1 LIAIGVVSSEDNTKK
16 THNSVTHYRDEKKA
30 NTKNIHNSESTEK
43 RQEGSTT
50 ATENAE
56 KGVGLNK
63 KQKMDEIR
71 FAMQELS
78 ENTTLTI
85 AIVFGVFGVLTSF
98 SISESL
104 LQRAEVLADK
114 PLSWSD
120 SLAWRELGKDTIL
133 SVIYWSLILFGLKC
147 IVDRRI
153 FFIHKDNL
161 IKDLGLGYNELLKK
175 RAEED
180 GWLTRTSVKHTWAA
194 SGETDKSLNKFIYRA
209 DLRLFIIF
217 YIVIAFFLWF
227 FVAAPLEWFFLR

>member
-1 LIAIGVVSSEDNTKK
+1 VSSEDNTKK
-16 THNSVTHYRDEKKA
+16 THNSVTHYRDEKKVNA
-30 NTKNIHNSESTEK
+30 KRINNSESTER
-43 RQEGSTT
+43 RQEGSAK

-63 KQKMDEIR
+63 NQIMDEIR

-78 ENTTLTI
+78 DNTTLTI
-85 AIVFGVFGVLTSF
+85 AIIFGVFGVLTSF
-98 SISESL
+98 SISESII
-104 LQRAEVLADK
+104 LADK

-153 FFIHKDNL
+153 FFLHKDNL
-161 IKDLGLGYNELLKK
+161 IKDLGLGYNELLKN
-175 RAEED
+175 RAVED
-180 GWLTRTSVKHTWAA
+180 GWLTRTSVKHTWAV

-217 YIVIAFFLWF
+217 YILIAFFLWF